1 MERTIAVKKLGK
13 LLGKSMGYR
22 IDSKA
27 ASRDEREAARAE
39 LKLALEARSK
49 LEEEKNQRRRVLLE
63 ADAEYQKLDAAH
75 KEARVH
81 VDKLS
86 SITRHYKITVG
97 ISNSMFF
104 HIKAEGD
111 SWEEVI
117 DKLEKA
123 GSTAAA

>member
-49 LEEEKNQRRRVLLE
+49 LEEEKNQRRRAILE
-63 ADAEYQKLDAAH
+63 ADAEYQRLDAAH
-75 KEARVH
+75 KEARVR

-86 SITRHYKITVG
+86 SITRHHKITVG

-104 HIKAEGD
+104 HVKAEGD

-117 DKLEKA
+117 DKLQQEKSVA
-123 GSTAAA
+123 

>member
-39 LKLALEARSK
+39 LKLALETRSK

-63 ADAEYQKLDAAH
+63 ADAEYQKLDAAY

-86 SITRHYKITVG
+86 SITRHHKITVG

-104 HIKAEGD
+104 HVKAEGD

-117 DKLEKA
+117 DKLQQEK
-123 GSTAAA
+123 SAA

>member
-39 LKLALEARSK
+39 LKLALETRSK
-49 LEEEKNQRRRVLLE
+49 LEEEKNQRRRAILE
-63 ADAEYQKLDAAH
+63 ADAEYQRLDAAH
-75 KEARVH
+75 KEARVR

-86 SITRHYKITVG
+86 YITRHHKITVG

-117 DKLEKA
+117 DQLTKKD
-123 GSTAAA
+123 AA